1 VFPFLAQV
9 EVEVEVEVGTSRERA
24 KEGSEFWGLL
34 CRRPPFGPDFHQH
47 SPGSLSAAAPA
58 ARGFAPELFA
68 GELARGPHAIGTV
81 VGARA
86 GPRPMRSRRFGL
98 DLAVRYV
105 DKTDGRKR

>member
-1 VFPFLAQV
+1 MSPQGSGTGAPHGGGHPRSPHGVAQLGQHR
-9 EVEVEVEVGTSRERA
+9 VGS
-24 KEGSEFWGLL
+24 
-34 CRRPPFGPDFHQH
+34 